1 MQKEYSLVEELKW
14 SDTMNTYPLEA
25 MSLDEAKKIQFE
37 LVDTVTRHFQGSE
50 VLSLGDLG
58 VINGLN
64 KPKTTFKVE
73 ETLAD
78 FFDVEKAVLV
88 RGAGTGALRYS
99 IMSILKSNDNLLV
112 HDAPIYPTTKITI
125 QSMGINVIKADFNN
139 LENIKKV
146 IEENKID
153 AALIQYTRQ
162 KIDDKYNI
170 KNVIEKIKSFSDIP
184 IITDDNYAVM
194 KVKKIGVQNGADL
207 STFSMFKLL
216 GPEGIGCVLGR
227 KEFIDKINAFNYSG
241 GSQVQGFEALEAL
254 RGLIYAPVQLA
265 IQAEVCEELVQR
277 LNSGEVKK
285 VRQAFIA
292 NAQSRV
298 VIVEFDDNIAKDIL
312 KETNKLG
319 AAPNPVGAES
329 KYEFVPMMYRISGT
343 FREADPE
350 LEDRMIRIN
359 PMRCGADTIIRIL
372 KDAIKTVGY

>member
-78 FFDVEKAVLV
+78 FFGVEKAVLV

-112 HDAPIYPTTKITI
+112 HDAPLYPTTKITI
-125 QSMGINVIKADFNN
+125 QSMGTNVIKADFNN
-139 LENIKKV
+139 MENIQKV
-146 IEENKID
+146 IEVNKID

-170 KNVIEKIKSFSDIP
+170 KDVIQKIKSIKDIP

-194 KVKKIGVQNGADL
+194 KVRKIGVQNGADL

-216 GPEGIGCVLGR
+216 GPEGIGCVLGK
-227 KEFIDKINAFNYSG
+227 KEYIDKIIDFNYSG

-265 IQAEVCEELVQR
+265 IQAQVCEELMQR
-277 LNSGEVKK
+277 LNAGEVKK
-285 VRQAFIA
+285 VKRAFIA

-298 VIVEFDDNIAKDIL
+298 VIVEFDENIAKDIL

-319 AAPNPVGAES
+319 AAPNPIGAES
-329 KYEFVPMMYRISGT
+329 KYEFVPMIYRISGT
-343 FREADPE
+343 FRESDPH

-359 PMRCGADTIIRIL
+359 PMRCGVDTIIRIL
-372 KDAIKTVGY
+372 KDAIKAIGY